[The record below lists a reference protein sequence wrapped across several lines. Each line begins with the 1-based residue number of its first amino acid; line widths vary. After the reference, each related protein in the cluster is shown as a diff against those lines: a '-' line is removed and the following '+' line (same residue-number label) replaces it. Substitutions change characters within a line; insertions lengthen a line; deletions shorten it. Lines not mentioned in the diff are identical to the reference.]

1 MKKFLWALFFV
12 STQAFSLK
20 IPEHHIQFRDQALKK
35 ITNREWIDLTYTLPD
50 DYLDQVIYRK
60 KTLIQKCA
68 SSSGSEFKNFLVEIT
83 VEPSG
88 KTKARLISSSNQN
101 KEILKCAVR
110 VFNRIQFKKFR
121 GPAIVKSYNF
131 QFI

>member
-1 MKKFLWALFFV
+1 MKTLLVLFFV
-12 STQAFSLK
+12 SAQTLSLE

-35 ITNREWIDLTYTLPD
+35 IKNRGWIDLTTTLPD

-83 VEPSG
+83 VKPSG

-101 KEILKCAVR
+101 KEILKCAIR
-110 VFNRIQFKKFR
+110 IFNRIQFKKFK